1 MQFSELGMGT
11 TTLQDGSLPAP
22 GAVLLARDSCSLVP
36 PQGGGFSVTQGPPA
50 RRKEHLMGAEALY

>member
-36 PQGGGFSVTQGPPA
+36 PQGGGFSVTQ
-50 RRKEHLMGAEALY
+50 ALRPGGKST